1 MESTDK
7 EIKTNSFYCFC
18 SILICLGIIFT
29 PFNHTKIGELIP
41 TSLTFI
47 LSNED
52 AYSMYI
58 FLFFSLLYFFYKIAN
73 HNTKDYKNLLLF
85 FCVYLFINTIVHI
98 HALIISPYLK
108 NADFQ
113 LLNGSNALVFNITKK
128 LFPSYSNY
136 FVYCISSTLKQ
147 FVSNTTFFSSSF
159 FIIFSL
165 YLFYKDSKRNY
176 MHHFWLSTV
185 ISTAFILLFEVIEIM
200 HILGFSWAKDFIKLF
215 FNSIYH
221 IARGMNGW
229 WPPEIQNQIRAVFPE
244 ASHFSYW
251 GAVSLMVLLYG
262 MKKENKIISI
272 IEYSLLSFA
281 VLSSDSRTG
290 TALVCGGII
299 SFIALALIANYKQ
312 NLKIIITIIVLT
324 TLAILTSA
332 FFLNNYSKLIGL
344 PKENTIQVS
353 NAVSNDKNEQ
363 DYEEHSTENNNEN
376 NNIVTSYLQSSLG
389 YSKLIGLPK
398 ENTIQVSNAVSN
410 DKNEQDYEEHSTENN
425 NENNNIV
432 TSYLQ
437 SSLGTLTNINARS
450 NNSRYGMI
458 QAQIDVAKSSILLG
472 VGQELA
478 GYYIANNFPEYTSN
492 NKEVTT
498 WKTHQLEEGPFRN
511 VLPALNEYF
520 YVLSYGGIAA
530 LLVRTIPFVI
540 LTFFLFLNLIR
551 KKDFSIENVAIIS
564 MCLIVIAFGLSNM
577 YIQNYIFIVVFGI
590 ALIQLKKI
598 R

>member
-58 FLFFSLLYFFYKIAN
+58 FLFFSLLYLFYKIAN
-73 HNTKDYKNLLLF
+73 HKTKDYKNLLVF

-98 HALIISPYLK
+98 HALVISPYLK
-108 NADFQ
+108 TADFQ

-200 HILGFSWAKDFIKLF
+200 HILGFSWAKDFIKIF

-221 IARGMNGW
+221 IARGMNDW

-344 PKENTIQVS
+344 PKEDTTLESSLIAKDKINHKENPSENNTENENIFTSYLQSDVKS
-353 NAVSNDKNEQ
+353 KDRTKNSRTEV
-363 DYEEHSTENNNEN
+363 YSTENNN
-376 NNIVTSYLQSSLG
+376 
-389 YSKLIGLPK
+389 
-398 ENTIQVSNAVSN
+398 A
-410 DKNEQDYEEHSTENN
+410 NEK
-425 NENNNIV
+425 IV

-437 SSLGTLTNINARS
+437 SSLGTITDINARS
-450 NNSRYGMI
+450 NNSRYGMM
-458 QAQIDVAKSSILLG
+458 QAQLKIAKFSIFLG

-478 GYYIANNFPEYTSN
+478 GYYIANSFPDYTSN
-492 NKEVTT
+492 NKEVIT
-498 WKTHQLEEGPFRN
+498 WKNHQLEEGPFRN

-520 YVLSYGGIAA
+520 YVLSYGGIAT
-530 LLVRTIPFVI
+530 LLIRTVPFVF

-551 KKDFSIENVAIIS
+551 KKDFSIENITIIS

-577 YIQNYIFIVVFGI
+577 WIQNYIFIVVYSI
-590 ALIQLKKI
+590 ALTQLKK
-598 R
+598 

>member
-389 YSKLIGLPK
+389 
-398 ENTIQVSNAVSN
+398 
-410 DKNEQDYEEHSTENN
+410 
-425 NENNNIV
+425 
-432 TSYLQ
+432 
-437 SSLGTLTNINARS
+437 TLTNINARS

>member
-58 FLFFSLLYFFYKIAN
+58 FLFFSLLYLFYKIAN
-73 HNTKDYKNLLLF
+73 HKTKDYKNLLVF

-98 HALIISPYLK
+98 HALVISPYLK
-108 NADFQ
+108 TADFQ

-200 HILGFSWAKDFIKLF
+200 HILGFSWAKDFIKIF

-344 PKENTIQVS
+344 PKEDTTLESNLIAKDKINHKENPSENNTENENIFTSYLQSDVKS
-353 NAVSNDKNEQ
+353 KDRTKNSRTEV
-363 DYEEHSTENNNEN
+363 YSTENNN
-376 NNIVTSYLQSSLG
+376 
-389 YSKLIGLPK
+389 
-398 ENTIQVSNAVSN
+398 A
-410 DKNEQDYEEHSTENN
+410 NEK
-425 NENNNIV
+425 IV

-437 SSLGTLTNINARS
+437 SSLGTITDINARS
-450 NNSRYGMI
+450 NNSRYGMM
-458 QAQIDVAKSSILLG
+458 QAQLKIAKFSIFLG

-478 GYYIANNFPEYTSN
+478 GYYIANSFPDYTSN
-492 NKEVTT
+492 NKEVIT
-498 WKTHQLEEGPFRN
+498 WKNHQLEEGPFRN

-520 YVLSYGGIAA
+520 YVLSYGGIAT
-530 LLVRTIPFVI
+530 LLIRTVPFVF

-551 KKDFSIENVAIIS
+551 KKDFSIENITIIS

-577 YIQNYIFIVVFGI
+577 WIQNYIFIVVYSI
-590 ALIQLKKI
+590 ALTQLKK
-598 R
+598 